1 MEEEDF
7 AEREID
13 ECAEREIYE
22 WGSLED
28 DISMSSVI

>member
-1 MEEEDF
+1 M

-13 ECAEREIYE
+13 ECAEREIDE
-22 WGSLED
+22 WASLED